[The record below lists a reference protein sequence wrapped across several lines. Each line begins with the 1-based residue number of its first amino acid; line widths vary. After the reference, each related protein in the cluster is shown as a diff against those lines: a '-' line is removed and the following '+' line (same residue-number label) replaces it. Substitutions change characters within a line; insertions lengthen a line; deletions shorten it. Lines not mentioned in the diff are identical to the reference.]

1 MTEQNA
7 LLSPLATAKIELR
20 HRIGLAGRVTNLSEG
35 PGLSDQHLAYF
46 KERLKGGVS
55 VLINDPV
62 VIHPSSQTLR
72 TQLSLD
78 SDDGFSEL
86 ILECQAAR
94 VPAIQPLLHVGAH
107 GCAAT
112 AFHAAWS
119 PSGMPSSRDQDGSHM
134 LSEAE
139 IEQLLDSYVTA
150 AVKAKQLGFS
160 GVEIIAGGDM
170 LPEQFWNARSNHR
183 RDCWGGGLT
192 GRMRFSTV
200 LIERLR
206 QSLGATFLIGLTMT
220 SEAGYG
226 TQLESD
232 EMEQVLSFLVD
243 HTDCD
248 YYSFCLTDNLSQL
261 QNYRS
266 IVGDKLFVL
275 TGALLDSEQMIHLQS
290 ELAADWLALD
300 KALLADPH
308 LPVKLAEGAA
318 ERIRPCVS
326 CHQQCNTRIKRD
338 IFVSCL
344 VNPGVGN
351 ERQLP
356 EKPSHAEKPQRL
368 LVVGGGLAGM
378 ESARYAAQQGHQVTL
393 IEQQDQLG
401 GSWSLAAR
409 IPGRDRLQRLID
421 WFRNE
426 LDLLGVTVK
435 YGVTATAEMLDR
447 NAFDQTIIATGADQ
461 SLQGFQRRLPNF
473 NRLPGLDNGN
483 VFSVE
488 DVLADKAALP
498 ADSRILILDDIGNW
512 QGLGTALYLSGQ
524 GYRVT
529 VVSRHAQPAPELGSH
544 PEYDHYVSRALQS
557 GVEWINDALLM
568 QWHGDGADLFTKQS
582 GKAERF
588 AFDALVLATTLNAD
602 RSVEQLAVGQNFP
615 HTLAGDCQG
624 SRRAHMAVYEGR
636 LAARNLSLSER
647 GGNI

>member
-46 KERLKGGVS
+46 KERLRGGVS

-170 LPEQFWNARSNHR
+170 LPEQFWNVRSNHR
-183 RDCWGGGLT
+183 RDCWGGDLA

-275 TGALLDSEQMIHLQS
+275 TGALLDSEQMTHLQS

-318 ERIRPCVS
+318 ERIRPCIS

-356 EKPSHAEKPQRL
+356 EKPSRAEKPQRL

-409 IPGRDRLQRLID
+409 IPGRDRLQRLTD

-488 DVLADKAALP
+488 DVLADKAVLP

-512 QGLGTALYLSGQ
+512 QGLGTALYLSEQ

-647 GGNI
+647 GGNL